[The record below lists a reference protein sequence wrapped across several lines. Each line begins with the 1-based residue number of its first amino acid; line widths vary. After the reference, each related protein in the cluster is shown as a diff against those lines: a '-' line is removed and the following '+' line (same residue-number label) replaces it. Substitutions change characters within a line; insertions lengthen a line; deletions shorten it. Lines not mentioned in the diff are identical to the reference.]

1 MQPNL
6 TRQQIKQR
14 AKTQLRQPG
23 VWGQMMIANLLPW
36 LITVAFTLV
45 TILGIVMLMTKFG
58 VQRMAYE
65 PTKFATYY
73 QQHSDSSLPLLKPL
87 ILLWFTQGVA
97 FTALDV
103 YRGADRVR
111 PGKAVM
117 RLFNG
122 QYFFGILF
130 VGVLMEML
138 YLIGMMAFIIPA
150 IPIVFGTAMS
160 FYVYYDGKAQSETGR
175 VSAMQAVGHSW
186 QMMRGN
192 KLDYFVLKL
201 SLLGWTLL
209 KAITWHLFDF
219 MINPYLQLVDAG
231 FYQNVQTQ
239 YAQNQAE
246 LQ

>member
-23 VWGQMMIANLLPW
+23 VWGQMMVANILPW
-36 LITVAFTLV
+36 LITVIFTLV
-45 TILGIVMLMTKFG
+45 TVLGIVAVMTKFG
-58 VQRMAYE
+58 VSRMALQPE
-65 PTKFATYY
+65 QFATYY
-73 QQHSDSSLPLLKPL
+73 QQHSDTSMPLLKPL
-87 ILLWFTQGVA
+87 VLLWFTQGVA

-103 YRGADRVR
+103 FRGADRVR
-111 PGKAVM
+111 PGQAVM

-130 VGVLMEML
+130 VWVFMTVL
-138 YLIGMMAFIIPA
+138 YLIGMMAFVIPA
-150 IPIVFGTAMS
+150 IPIVFGTSMS
-160 FYVYYDGKAQSETGR
+160 FYIYYDGKTHAENGR
-175 VSAMQAVGHSW
+175 FSAMQAVGHSW

-201 SLLGWTLL
+201 SLLGWSIL

-231 FYQNVQTQ
+231 FYENVQTQ
-239 YAQNQAE
+239 YAQKQTALN
-246 LQ
+246 

>member
-14 AKTQLRQPG
+14 AKAQLKQPG
-23 VWGQMMIANLLPW
+23 VWGQMMVANLLPW
-36 LITVAFTLV
+36 LITVVFTLV
-45 TILGIVMLMTKFG
+45 TILGTVALMTKFG
-58 VQRMAYE
+58 VSRMALE
-65 PTKFATYY
+65 PTKFAEYY
-73 QQHSDSSLPLLKPL
+73 SQNVDANTPMLKPL
-87 ILLWFTQGVA
+87 VLLWFTQGVA

-111 PGKAVM
+111 PGHAVM

-122 QYFFGILF
+122 QYFFGILL
-130 VGVLMEML
+130 VGVLMEVLRM
-138 YLIGMMAFIIPA
+138 IGLMAFVIPA

-160 FYVYYDGKAQSETGR
+160 FYGYYDGKHRVENGR
-175 VSAMQAVGHSW
+175 FSAMQAVGHSW

-201 SLLGWTLL
+201 SLLGWTIL

-219 MINPYLQLVDAG
+219 MIDPYLQLVDAG
-231 FYQNVQTQ
+231 FYDNVQQQ
-239 YAQNQAE
+239 YAQRLAE
-246 LQ
+246 TL